1 MNKNKL
7 YWSFQIIGWSFYV
20 LINSVVAN
28 LAVSSSFG
36 FRQFIPLLAEAGFFF
51 VMTHFYRYVIKRWD
65 WIALPMMWLT
75 PRVFISAVIIA
86 FPIYFIRIGISYFL
100 DMYDPELLGIIPVLG
115 NAIPNALIIFIWS
128 LFYFIYQYFEKYN
141 LSLKHEAAFRQ
152 MELENLKSQLNPHFI
167 FNSLNSIRALVDENP
182 GKSKLSITQLSNIM
196 RKSLVTDQSRLISF
210 KQELETVKDYLSLED
225 VRYEE
230 RLRTSLDIDQLSYR
244 FNVPPMMI
252 QTLVENGIKHGVSKL
267 KEGGELQLKTQVI
280 GEGLNIEIRNSGQY
294 SPEDVKNEEGG
305 LGIKNTLQRL
315 KLIYGKSATFMIT
328 NESTKNVLTK
338 ITIPQIQQI

>member
-7 YWSFQIIGWSFYV
+7 YWSFQIVGWSFYV

-28 LAVSSSFG
+28 LTISSSFG
-36 FRQFIPLLAEAGFFF
+36 FRQFAPLLAEAIFFF
-51 VMTHFYRYVIKRWD
+51 IATHFYRYIIKRWD
-65 WIALPMMWLT
+65 WISLPMISLT
-75 PRVFISAVIIA
+75 PRVLISTATIA
-86 FPIYFIRIGISYFL
+86 LPIYPIRIGVSYLL
-100 DMYDPELLGIIPVLG
+100 DMYNPELLGINHVLG

-128 LFYFIYQYFEKYN
+128 LFYFIYQYFERYN
-141 LSLKHEAAFRQ
+141 LSLRHEAAFRQ
-152 MELENLKSQLNPHFI
+152 MELDNLKSQLNPHFI

-182 GKSKLSITQLSNIM
+182 DKSKLSITQLSNIM
-196 RKSLVTDQSRLISF
+196 RKSLGTDQSRLISF

-230 RLRTSLDIDQLSYR
+230 RLHTSLDIDHLSYQ

-252 QTLVENGIKHGVSKL
+252 QTLVENGIKHGVAKL
-267 KEGGELQLKTQVI
+267 KEGGELQLKTEVI
-280 GEGLNIEIRNSGQY
+280 NEDLTIEIRNSGQY
-294 SPEDVKNEEGG
+294 FPEKKKKTEGG

-315 KLIYGKSATFMIT
+315 KLIYGGSATFNIE
-328 NESTKNVLTK
+328 NESEENVLTK